1 MTDELTKLEI
11 FNYNSVKRILRNKKV
26 KKEADAEEDFPEI
39 AEEDYFKWVGEQNED
54 VQLAI

>member
-26 KKEADAEEDFPEI
+26 KKEADAEDDFPEI

-54 VQLAI
+54 V